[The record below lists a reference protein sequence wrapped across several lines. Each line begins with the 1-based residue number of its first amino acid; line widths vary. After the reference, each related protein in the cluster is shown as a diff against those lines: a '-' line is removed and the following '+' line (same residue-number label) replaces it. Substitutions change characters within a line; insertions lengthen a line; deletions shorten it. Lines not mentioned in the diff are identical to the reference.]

1 MVDQLIPLTNIQDPK
16 NKEDLHV
23 SIDLPFVELV
33 ELRNRYAA
41 IIRENYEGIIAKWIG
56 IIKNN
61 YLYLEG
67 VIDFDDLTETSRG
80 YLQRLES
87 FVSKGTENNNLLEDP
102 SFKNYLEERIEFYV
116 KHGMPA
122 YVPPAY
128 FLALKEV
135 MSQLLNNYFQA
146 DLQMLLYSLEMNT
159 NLLEPLA
166 HLSCKAFVE
175 YQEEM
180 IRQQAKAIAE
190 LSTPVIQLWDQ
201 ILALPL
207 IGTIDSARAKQIMEN
222 LLNQIVKTK
231 SSQVVI
237 DITGVPIVDTGVAS
251 RLMRTVEAARL
262 LGAECILTGISPVI
276 AQTLVTVG
284 INLGNIQ
291 TRATLKN
298 GLESALSN
306 LNMLI
311 KSASKGESK

>member
-1 MVDQLIPLTNIQDPK
+1 VT
-16 NKEDLHV
+16 
-23 SIDLPFVELV
+23 IDLPFVELV
-33 ELRNRYAA
+33 ELRNKYAA
-41 IIRENYEGIIAKWIG
+41 IIRGNREEITANWMKITRK
-56 IIKNN
+56 KFQD
-61 YLYLEG
+61 LEG
-67 VIDFDDLTETSRG
+67 VIDFDDLTETSCG
-80 YLQRLES
+80 YLERLES
-87 FVSKGTENNNLLEDP
+87 FVSRGGENYNLAEDP
-102 SFKNYLEERIEFYV
+102 SFKSYLDNRIEHYV
-116 KHGMPA
+116 KNGMPA

-128 FLALKEV
+128 FLALKEI
-135 MSQLLNNYFQA
+135 MSDFLNRYFQT
-146 DLQMLLYSLEMNT
+146 DLPMLLSVLEMNT
-159 NLLEPLA
+159 ILLEPLA
-166 HLSCKAFVE
+166 TISCKAFVE

-180 IRQQAKAIAE
+180 IKQQAKAIAE
-190 LSTPVIQLWDQ
+190 LSTPVIQLWDG

-207 IGTIDSARAKQIMEN
+207 IGTIDSARVKQIMEN

-276 AQTLVTVG
+276 ALTLVTLG

-298 GLESALSN
+298 GLESALNN

-311 KSASKGESK
+311 TSGSKGETK